1 VERLVFLGPGRVGLA
16 LGYALAQADA
26 AASITYFGRH
36 EDPPVH
42 PIFSQRL
49 AEYRYGIEPPP
60 PGTTAVFLTVPDR
73 ALGEMAMALAARGEA
88 PGGCAAFH
96 CSGALGADP
105 LEPLHRVGY
114 AVGTFHPLQAV
125 ANPVVGAE
133 RLMGATFALS
143 GDSEALMVA
152 RRLVSALGGH
162 GLQVPTAHRPLY
174 HAAAVMASNYVVVL
188 LGEAAR
194 LLMAA
199 GASRE
204 EAERGLASLAR
215 GVLEDVGELGSAGA
229 LTGPVQRGDLETVG
243 LHLRVLE
250 ERDRELYA
258 LLGRRALDRVR
269 NELEPEVVAGLER
282 LFEAE
287 RA

>member
-16 LGYALAQADA
+16 LGYALAQADV
-26 AASITYFGRH
+26 AASITYHGRH

-49 AEYRYGIEPPP
+49 AEYRYGVERPPE
-60 PGTTAVFLTVPDR
+60 GTTAVFLTVPDR
-73 ALGEMAMALAARGEA
+73 ALSEMAMVLAARGEA
-88 PGGCAAFH
+88 PPGCAAFH
-96 CSGALGADP
+96 CSGAMGADP
-105 LEPLHRVGY
+105 LEPLHRMGY

-125 ANPVVGAE
+125 ANSVVGAE
-133 RLMGATFALS
+133 RLLGSTFALS
-143 GDSEALMVA
+143 GDPEALRVA

-215 GVLEDVGELGSAGA
+215 GVLDDVGDLGSARA
-229 LTGPVQRGDLETVG
+229 LTGPVRRGDAETVG

-269 NELEPEVVAGLER
+269 DDLEPEVVSAMER
-282 LFEAE
+282 LFETGNA
-287 RA
+287 